1 MKEQLIEQIIGSI
14 DERYVK
20 EANTYVEK
28 RKQTVHT
35 VLSRISR
42 LAAGFALLFVMSAV
56 TLTTAAAAGNIPAYD
71 ILYAIYPE
79 MAQKLVPVQVS
90 CEDNGIR
97 MRVES
102 VNIEGNM
109 ADIYISM
116 TDLEGERIDETTD
129 LFDSYNIHTSHDL
142 IGNCTFVD
150 YNQEQKQATFL
161 LKLQHMNDK
170 PISGRKLTF
179 SVSKFLGGKQ
189 ETERELSEISLR
201 GVAYADQT
209 QKGVAIRG
217 MSGAGAKQL
226 EITGFLCEQEEQSFS
241 PAAGVTITAFGI
253 VDGDLHVQ
261 AYYEDIL
268 NTDNH
273 GTIYLKDLDGNVIH
287 CNSSIAF
294 WDEEKSGSYEEYVF
308 DMETMDDTKNY
319 SVWGYFHTCENLTT
333 GDWEVTFPIR

>member
-28 RKQTVHT
+28 RNQTVHT
-35 VLSRISR
+35 VLIRISR
-42 LAAGFALLFVMSAV
+42 LAAGFVLLFVLSAV

-79 MAQKLVPVQVS
+79 VAQKLVPVQVS

-116 TDLEGERIDETTD
+116 TDLEGDRIDETTD
-129 LFDSYNIHTSHDL
+129 LFDSYNIHASHDL

-170 PISGRKLTF
+170 PISRRKLTF
-179 SVSKFLGGKQ
+179 SVSRFLSGKQ
-189 ETERELSEISLR
+189 EMEREMPEISLKE
-201 GVAYADQT
+201 VTNIDQT
-209 QKGVAIRG
+209 QKEVEIRG
-217 MSGAGAKQL
+217 MGGIGAKQM
-226 EITGFLCEQEEQSFS
+226 EITAFLCEQEEQRFS
-241 PAAGVTITAFGI
+241 PTAGVTVTAYGI
-253 VDGDLHVQ
+253 VEGYLHVQ
-261 AYYEDIL
+261 VYYEDIL

-273 GTIYLKDLDGNVIH
+273 GTIYLKGMAGNVIH
-287 CNSSIAF
+287 CSSNIVF

-308 DMETMDDTKNY
+308 EVGNMEELENY
-319 SVWGYFHTCENLTT
+319 TVWGYFSTCENLTT
-333 GDWEVTFPIR
+333 GNWEVTFPIR